1 MVKASSCTGQ
11 GHVVDPAIHIIN
23 KVKGE
28 DRESPT
34 PWMTYIYILFIIYI
48 FFLML
53 VLGQKKYCLEIS
65 GKTNWNSLEMHVVR
79 IMNHPNALVLGC
91 FGCFGFGIHF
101 HLVLK

>member
-48 FFLML
+48 YFFNVGPWAKKILFGNQWKNYL
-53 VLGQKKYCLEIS
+53 EQLGDARCKNYES
-65 GKTNWNSLEMHVVR
+65 
-79 IMNHPNALVLGC
+79 P
-91 FGCFGFGIHF
+91 
-101 HLVLK
+101 